1 MLRRLS
7 SALVV
12 VVTSL
17 TGIMAQVGS
26 GSLQGVVKDK
36 KTGELLPFVSV
47 VIENRG
53 TRVAGQQ
60 TDFDGNFRIAPV
72 DPGTYDVTASY
83 VGYQPQKI
91 TGVVINSNKITFQ
104 NFELNSGVDL
114 QEVEVV
120 RYKVP
125 LIDKDGGATGQTVTR
140 EQIAKMPARS
150 AASVAT
156 TVAGASTAGTGDGGI
171 SIRGGRSDNTYYY
184 IDGVKVTA
192 GVGTALPK
200 SAIEEVQVITGG
212 VPANYGDV
220 TGGLI
225 NITTRGPS
233 RSFFGGVEYLTSGYK
248 VGEDITD
255 MVGLDKYGFNQVEAS
270 FSGPILFR
278 RDSVGNK
285 VKPLLGF
292 FVSGQFTDVVDGSP
306 LYGGDLRVKKE
317 VKDRLIANPL
327 SMASDGQGAATL
339 LYNTDYLRDSDIE
352 RIDTRQNARR
362 RSYVASGK
370 IDIAT
375 TPTINLTLGGS
386 MDISRNQEFNRN
398 NSLLNA
404 ENNRYIN
411 NDTWRG
417 FFRFTQRFNTREN
430 EDGTAKQGGVRN
442 AFYSVQLDYSRFNQ
456 KIEDE
461 SHKDRFFD
469 YGYIGKYNTYR
480 MPIATDFGQGY
491 MRHNGFQDT
500 LVTFQPG
507 SLNPDAAALMSSYFN
522 YITPNNL
529 DMITGTSGLLNG
541 QLPASVYSLWS
552 NIGQLGNTYTT
563 FQSDQARVSAMGSAD
578 IGKHAVSIG
587 VEYEQLTQRQYSLAP
602 VGLWTRA
609 RNLMN
614 NHIGNLDFSDST
626 MVMGPNGVPVVYF
639 DRLVGNDQFVFDY
652 NLRQSL
658 GLDPRGTDFVDI
670 DALDPDQLSLDM
682 FSPDDLING
691 GNSLVGYYGYDY
703 LGNKLTSK
711 PSFDDFFSRY
721 DLTNG
726 GDTVYSRL
734 QAPFQPIYVAGYV
747 MDKFS
752 FDDIIFNVG
761 VRVDRYDANQSV
773 LSDKYLFRPA
783 HVAGDAAVQGLYG
796 PGGRPSNIGDDF
808 VVYGNRLVN
817 PTQVLGYRDGDTWYN
832 AQGVVVADP
841 AVIRASE
848 GIAPVLVNY
857 STDPSGSLIG
867 SKLRKEAFRVYDPVV
882 NVMPRI
888 AFSFPISDQAVFF
901 AHYDILTQRPTSN
914 SRLDVLQYAY
924 LENTN
929 ATLNNPNLKPSRTID
944 YELGFQQVL
953 SKSSSLK
960 LAAYY
965 RELRDQIQVRNV
977 AQAWPVSYKTFDNID
992 FGTVKGFTATYDL
1005 RRTGNVWM
1013 RASYTLQFADG
1024 TGSDPQTS
1032 LALINLNLPNLR
1044 VINPLNFDQRHR
1056 FQATVDFRYGDGTDY
1071 NGPMLF
1077 GKKILQR
1084 TGINFVADLGSGTPY
1099 SRSSFIVP
1107 VATGNNLNYRLDG
1120 SLNGANLPWI
1130 FGTDM
1135 QIDRDLPMRFGKEG
1149 ADKARRANLN
1159 VYLLV
1164 TNVFN
1169 TQQITGVYRATGSP
1183 EDDGYLAAGQSQSV
1197 INTAIDPQSYRELY
1211 AAKVQTPYNFGAPRT
1226 IRLGLRFD
1234 F

>member
-12 VVTSL
+12 FVTSL
-17 TGIMAQVGS
+17 TGVMAQVGA

-91 TGVVINSNKITFQ
+91 TGVVVNSNKITFQ

-156 TVAGASTAGTGDGGI
+156 TVAGASTAGTDGGI

-248 VGEDITD
+248 VGDDITD
-255 MVGLDKYGFNQVEAS
+255 IVGLDKYAYNQVEAS

-278 RDSVGNK
+278 KDSVGNK

-306 LYGGDLRVKKE
+306 LYGGDLRVKQS
-317 VKDRLIANPL
+317 VKDRLLANPL
-327 SMASDGQGAATL
+327 SSVITNDRQTL
-339 LYNTDYLRDSDIE
+339 LYNTDFLRGSDLE

-375 TPTINLTLGGS
+375 TPTINLTVGGS
-386 MDISRNQEFNRN
+386 MDISRNQEYNRN

-411 NDTWRG
+411 NSTWRG
-417 FFRFTQRFNTREN
+417 FFRFTQRFNTRET
-430 EDGTAKQGGVRN
+430 EDGSAKQNGVRN
-442 AFYSVQLDYSRFNQ
+442 AYYSVQFDYSRFNQ

-461 SHKDRFFD
+461 NHKDRFFD
-469 YGYIGKYNTYR
+469 YGYLGKYTVHTT
-480 MPIATDFGQGY
+480 PIITELAPGY
-491 MRHNGFQDT
+491 FRQNGFMDT

-507 SLNPDAAALMSSYFN
+507 SLNPDATALVNSYFS
-522 YITPNNL
+522 YVRPVNL
-529 DMITGTSGLLNG
+529 DGIPGTNGLLNG
-541 QLPASVYSLWS
+541 NLPSSVYNLWS

-587 VEYEQLTQRQYSLAP
+587 VEYEQLVQRQYGLNP
-602 VGLWTRA
+602 VGLWNRA
-609 RNLMN
+609 RNLTN
-614 NHIGNLDFSDST
+614 FHLRNLDYSDST
-626 MVMGPNGVPVVYF
+626 FVEGTNGVSVAYF
-639 DRLVGNDQFVFDY
+639 DRLVGDDQTVFDY
-652 NLRQSL
+652 NLRNSL
-658 GLDPRGTDFVDI
+658 GLNPRGADFVNV
-670 DALDPDQLSLDM
+670 DALDPTQLSLDL
-682 FSPDDLING
+682 FSPDDLINS
-691 GNSLVGYYGYDY
+691 GNSLVSFYGYDY
-703 LGNKLTSK
+703 LGNKLKSK
-711 PSFDDFFSRY
+711 PSFDDFFSQSQI
-721 DLTNG
+721 TNG

-761 VRVDRYDANQSV
+761 VRVDRYDANQYV
-773 LSDKYLFRPA
+773 LADKYLFRPA
-783 HVAGDAAVQGLYG
+783 YSAGDAAVQSLYG
-796 PGGRPSNIGDDF
+796 PNGRPANIGDDF
-808 VVYGNRLVN
+808 VVYGNRLTN
-817 PTQVLGYRDGDTWYN
+817 PTQITGYRDGDTWYN
-832 AQGVVVADP
+832 AQGVVVSDP
-841 AVIRASE
+841 TVIRGSE

-857 STDPSGSLIG
+857 DTDPTGSMVG
-867 SKLRKEAFRVYDPVV
+867 SSLRKEAFRVYDPVV

-914 SRLDVLQYAY
+914 SRLNILEYAY
-924 LENTN
+924 LQNLN
-929 ATLNNPNLKPSRTID
+929 RVLNNPNLRPSRTID

-977 AQAWPVSYKTFDNID
+977 AQAWPVTYKSFDNID
-992 FGTVKGFTATYDL
+992 FGTVKGFSATYDL

-1024 TGSDPQTS
+1024 TGSDPETS

-1107 VATGNNLNYRLDG
+1107 EATGNNLNYRLDG
-1120 SLNGANLPWI
+1120 SINGANLPWI

-1135 QIDRDLPMRFGKEG
+1135 QIDRDLPMSFGGKG
-1149 ADKARRANLN
+1149 NGDKARRANLN

-1169 TQQITGVYRATGSP
+1169 TQQITGVYRATGSA
-1183 EDDGYLAAGQSQSV
+1183 EDDGFLAAGQSQSV
-1197 INTAIDPQSYRELY
+1197 INTSIDPQSFRELY
-1211 AAKVQTPYNFGAPRT
+1211 AAKVQNPYNFGMPRT